1 MADASYF
8 RDKAAQALRLARQNT
23 DPMLIKSLTELAHEY
38 LAQAEKIDGKRSAKT
53 RKTIE

>member
-38 LAQAEKIDGKRSAKT
+38 SAQAEKIDGKALG
-53 RKTIE
+53 EDPEDD